1 MIDHVS
7 SIIHQRSNTKHM
19 MDERGVYEMC
29 MYPASRE
36 QRTAGLLG
44 HVQRNTNWT
53 HIPELN
59 CA

>member
-1 MIDHVS
+1 
-7 SIIHQRSNTKHM
+7 M